1 MPKRKLKSNFSPND
15 VVEIFIGAVILALPI
30 SVTEE
35 VWQLGSELALWRTAI
50 ISLASILLIA
60 FFGFYKFYDGSLE
73 GRATEFVTR
82 VFTVYF
88 LANFVALTGL
98 LVIDKLPLVED
109 PVVAINRIILVAF
122 PASFSATIVDSLR

>member
-1 MPKRKLKSNFSPND
+1 MLKRKLKSNFTPKD

-35 VWQLGSELALWRTAI
+35 VWQLGSELAVWRTAI
-50 ISLASILLIA
+50 ISVMSILFVA
-60 FFGFYKFYDGSLE
+60 FFGFYKFYDGSLQ
-73 GRATEFVTR
+73 GRATEFITR

-88 LANFVALTGL
+88 VANLVALIGL
-98 LVIDKLPLVED
+98 LVIDKLPLIED

-122 PASFSATIVDSLR
+122 PACFSATIVDSLR